1 MQSSR
6 DMHASMSIRTRPARA
21 VSGDRRGALA
31 SGSQTSLS
39 AISVEEE
46 VTCARIALE
55 ERYLTLLAAR
65 DAKSI
70 EELQRVRVRL
80 HTLAEIAAQAGD
92 GRERELRDWLAAV

>member
-1 MQSSR
+1 
-6 DMHASMSIRTRPARA
+6 MHASLSIRTRSSRA

-31 SGSQTSLS
+31 SGSQASMS

-65 DAKSI
+65 DAKAVD
-70 EELQRVRVRL
+70 ELQRVRVRL
-80 HTLAEIAAQAGD
+80 HTLAEIAAQGGEARDRG
-92 GRERELRDWLAAV
+92 LRDWLAAS